1 MVTSQKE
8 ALLEVSRARDEIQGT
23 VQLAR
28 KGGYLFLI
36 YLLAMVLEELANI
49 EHGRPTEL

>member
-1 MVTSQKE
+1 MATTQKE
-8 ALLEVSRARDEIQGT
+8 VLLEVSKARDEIQAT

-49 EHGRPTEL
+49 EHGQPTEL